1 MDSAVCFPIKERG
14 LYGTRAV
21 KGKWRRPVPQPI
33 REGEEW
39 RFVCARSSSLLYFA
53 PITRRSLA
61 EHAAIHPLGAG
72 IYPKAT
78 VLNRFIA
85 KLIDL
90 FLAAAAAE
98 VIASVGFLAG
108 VAYLFV
114 ADGFAGGRSIGK
126 RLIGLQTVLPDIRE
140 PAGFR
145 ESIIRNIPFAA
156 AQLLFSV
163 PYVGW
168 LASAAIVGFEAMLII
183 GNEQGRRLGDE
194 LAGTQV
200 LDAGRLAL
208 PD

>member
-1 MDSAVCFPIKERG
+1 
-14 LYGTRAV
+14 
-21 KGKWRRPVPQPI
+21 
-33 REGEEW
+33 
-39 RFVCARSSSLLYFA
+39 LLYFA
-53 PITRRSLA
+53 PNYEEILGERA
-61 EHAAIHPLGAG
+61 GIHPLGTG

-85 KLIDL
+85 KLIDV

-98 VIASVGFLAG
+98 IIASVGLLAG

-126 RLIGLQTVLPDIRE
+126 RLIGLQTVLPEIRE

-156 AQLLFSV
+156 AQLLFAV

-168 LASAAIVGFEAMLII
+168 LASAAIVGFEAILII

>member
-1 MDSAVCFPIKERG
+1 MAEQVGIHALGTG
-14 LYGTRAV
+14 L
-21 KGKWRRPVPQPI
+21 
-33 REGEEW
+33 
-39 RFVCARSSSLLYFA
+39 
-53 PITRRSLA
+53 
-61 EHAAIHPLGAG
+61 
-72 IYPKAT
+72 YPKAQ

-90 FLAAAAAE
+90 FLAAAATE
-98 VIASVGFLAG
+98 VMASVGLLAG

-126 RLIGLQTVLPDIRE
+126 RLIGLQTVLPDTRE

-156 AQLLFSV
+156 AQLLFAV

-168 LASAAIVGFEAMLII
+168 LGSAAIVTFEAILII

-194 LAGTQV
+194 LARTQV